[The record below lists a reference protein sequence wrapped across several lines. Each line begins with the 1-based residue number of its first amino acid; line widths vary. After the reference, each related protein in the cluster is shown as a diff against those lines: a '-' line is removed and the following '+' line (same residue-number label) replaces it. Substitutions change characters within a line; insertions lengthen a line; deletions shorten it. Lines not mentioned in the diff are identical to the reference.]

1 MLGAFNAEEN
11 ADSDAE
17 EINDTKENANNEAE
31 KEDHTDVEEEERNL
45 DSCSDDNDDDVVIES
60 VEDIEGE
67 QQELLPRND
76 EVDQLVFN
84 VNEV

>member
-11 ADSDAE
+11 DDGDAE
-17 EINDTKENANNEAE
+17 EITKEDVNNEAE
-31 KEDHTDVEEEERNL
+31 KEDHKDVEEVEKDN
-45 DSCSDDNDDDVVIES
+45 DNCSDDNEDDVVIES

>member
-17 EINDTKENANNEAE
+17 EINKIKEDVSEDE

>member
-17 EINDTKENANNEAE
+17 EINKIKEDVSEDE

-60 VEDIEGE
+60 VEYIGE
-67 QQELLPRND
+67 QQELLPRN
-76 EVDQLVFN
+76 EVDEMLLDAR
-84 VNEV
+84 EV